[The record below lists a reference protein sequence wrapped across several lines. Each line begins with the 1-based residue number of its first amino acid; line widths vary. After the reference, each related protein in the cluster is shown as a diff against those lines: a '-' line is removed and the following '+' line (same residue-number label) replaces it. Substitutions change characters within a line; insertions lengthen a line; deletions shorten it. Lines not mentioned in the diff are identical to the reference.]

1 MRRYSLKGNKIYFDE
16 EFFIDLN
23 KQTIAE
29 YELQKRNEIS
39 EEEYYEI
46 IRRRVLS
53 MGYFLLSKKDYPIKE
68 FTTKLI
74 TKYREKE
81 IVEEIIDEFIEKG
94 YLDDVEYGRCYI
106 KLTIMGEK
114 KWSLC
119 FSRKDSLQIL

>member
-53 MGYFLLSKKDYPIKE
+53 MGYFLLSKKDYPCLLY
-68 FTTKLI
+68 TSNS
-74 TKYREKE
+74 
-81 IVEEIIDEFIEKG
+81 IEN
-94 YLDDVEYGRCYI
+94 R
-106 KLTIMGEK
+106 
-114 KWSLC
+114 
-119 FSRKDSLQIL
+119 

>member
-94 YLDDVEYGRCYI
+94 
-106 KLTIMGEK
+106 
-114 KWSLC
+114 
-119 FSRKDSLQIL
+119 

>member
-68 FTTKLI
+68 FTT
-74 TKYREKE
+74 
-81 IVEEIIDEFIEKG
+81 
-94 YLDDVEYGRCYI
+94 
-106 KLTIMGEK
+106 
-114 KWSLC
+114 
-119 FSRKDSLQIL
+119 

>member
-53 MGYFLLSKKDYPIKE
+53 MGYFQ
-68 FTTKLI
+68 
-74 TKYREKE
+74 
-81 IVEEIIDEFIEKG
+81 V
-94 YLDDVEYGRCYI
+94 
-106 KLTIMGEK
+106 
-114 KWSLC
+114 
-119 FSRKDSLQIL
+119 

>member
-53 MGYFLLSKKDYPIKE
+53 MGYFLLSKKDYPI
-68 FTTKLI
+68 
-74 TKYREKE
+74 
-81 IVEEIIDEFIEKG
+81 
-94 YLDDVEYGRCYI
+94 
-106 KLTIMGEK
+106 
-114 KWSLC
+114 
-119 FSRKDSLQIL
+119 